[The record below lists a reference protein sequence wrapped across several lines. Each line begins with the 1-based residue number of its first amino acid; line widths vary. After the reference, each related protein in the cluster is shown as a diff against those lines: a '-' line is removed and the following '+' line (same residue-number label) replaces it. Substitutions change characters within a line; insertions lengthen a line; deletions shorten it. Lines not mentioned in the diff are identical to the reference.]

1 MDKDKST
8 DATEKP
14 KQDST
19 KGDAKDE
26 GKKTNDDDEVEVE
39 LVKKTDKYN
48 HYSVFGT
55 EFIVDKRYE
64 ISEPAGS
71 GAYGTVVIANDTQKE
86 NSVAIKKIE
95 RAFEHKLF
103 TKRTLRELKIL
114 RLLSHENVVQLKT
127 IQKPEDKD
135 KFEEI
140 YAVFET
146 METDLGSIIKS
157 SQDLSIAHIQFFLY
171 QILRGMKYIHSA
183 GILHRDLKPRNL
195 LVNSN
200 WDLKIWDFG
209 LARADIPEL
218 YEAGAMTDYI
228 ATRWYRA
235 PELLLGSE
243 DYSGAVDMW
252 SIGWI
257 FAEML
262 LRKPLIPGQDSE
274 NQLELIVGLLGMP
287 DKKFIAN
294 YSGGRLTE
302 VFKNLSVETKEKG
315 EFANVFKDIEEKDA
329 LSLLKKMLRYD
340 PKKRVTIEK
349 ALEHPFLADLHYP
362 PDEPTAKPVSPFD
375 FDFEKYDL
383 SIEQTKELIHDE
395 IMLYH
400 SSKAQK
406 QYIANRKKHPE
417 GILHLRFEK
426 T

>member
-1 MDKDKST
+1 
-8 DATEKP
+8 
-14 KQDST
+14 
-19 KGDAKDE
+19 
-26 GKKTNDDDEVEVE
+26 
-39 LVKKTDKYN
+39 
-48 HYSVFGT
+48 
-55 EFIVDKRYE
+55 
-64 ISEPAGS
+64 
-71 GAYGTVVIANDTQKE
+71 
-86 NSVAIKKIE
+86 
-95 RAFEHKLF
+95 
-103 TKRTLRELKIL
+103 LRELKIL

-127 IQKPEDKD
+127 IQKPETVD

-157 SQDLSIAHIQFFLY
+157 TQELSIAHIQFFLY
-171 QILRGMKYIHSA
+171 QILRGMKYVHSA

-200 WDLKIWDFG
+200 CDLKICDFG

-228 ATRWYRA
+228 STRWYRA

-243 DYSGAVDMW
+243 DYAGAVDMW
-252 SIGWI
+252 SIGCI

-262 LRKPLIPGQDSE
+262 IRKPILPGQDSE
-274 NQLELIVGLLGMP
+274 NQLELIVGLLGLP

-302 VFKNLSVETKEKG
+302 VFKNLSFDTKEKG
-315 EFANVFKDIEEKDA
+315 EFSSVFSTVEEKDA
-329 LSLLKKMLRYD
+329 LSLLKKMLRYE
-340 PKKRVTIEK
+340 PKKRITIEK

-383 SIEQTKELIHDE
+383 SIEQTKDLLYEE

-406 QYIANRKKHPE
+406 QYIANRKKYPE
-417 GILHLRFEK
+417 GILHLKYE
-426 T
+426 TT

>member
-1 MDKDKST
+1 MI
-8 DATEKP
+8 
-14 KQDST
+14 
-19 KGDAKDE
+19 
-26 GKKTNDDDEVEVE
+26 
-39 LVKKTDKYN
+39 KTDDTYN
-48 HYSVFGT
+48 YYMVFGT
-55 EFIVDKRYE
+55 EFIVEKRYV
-64 ISEPAGS
+64 IKEPAGS
-71 GAYGTVVIANDTQKE
+71 GAYGTVVIADDTQKDQQ
-86 NSVAIKKIE
+86 VAIKKIE

-114 RLLSHENVVQLKT
+114 RLLNHENVVKLIT

-140 YAVFET
+140 YAVFEV
-146 METDLGSIIKS
+146 METDLGSIVKS
-157 SQDLSIAHIQFFLY
+157 TQELSIAHVQFFLY
-171 QILRGMKYIHSA
+171 QILRGMKYVHSA

-200 WDLKIWDFG
+200 CDLKICDFG

-228 ATRWYRA
+228 STRWYRA

-243 DYSGAVDMW
+243 DYDTSVDMW
-252 SIGWI
+252 SIGCI

-262 LRKPLIPGQDSE
+262 IRKPLLPGQDSE
-274 NQLELIVGLLGMP
+274 NQLELIVGLLGLP

-302 VFKNLSVETKEKG
+302 VFKNLSLEGKDKG
-315 EFANVFKDIEEKDA
+315 EFSSVFSSVEEKEA
-329 LSLLKKMLRYD
+329 LSLLKKMLRYE
-340 PKKRVTIEK
+340 PKKRITIEK

-383 SIEQTKELIHDE
+383 SIEETKELIYEE
-395 IMLYH
+395 IQLYH

-406 QYIANRKKHPE
+406 KYIANRKKYPE
-417 GILHLRFEK
+417 GCLHLK
-426 T
+426 YGK